1 MYISYINHVKT
12 VSKVDK
18 LRFRL
23 RRDCNN
29 ILDYKSRGVGA
40 FDCSDYTTLTEKESH
55 VLDLIKR
62 K

>member
-1 MYISYINHVKT
+1 MYISFKGGVKT
-12 VSKVDK
+12 VSKVEK
-18 LRFRL
+18 LRFKL

-29 ILDYKSRGVGA
+29 ILDYKYRGVGT